1 MAFVHAILIG
11 LFTAAVFAVVGGIL
25 ALLLMIPEQG
35 DEKVFGA
42 GIAVMFG
49 GVVVG
54 ALLAAVV
61 GLVLGAVCSPLL
73 AFATYAKWLG
83 GAVVLFAGFCALNF
97 DLKSS
102 EGDSAHEIN
111 GKRVE
116 FEYELRMPQGLSWP
130 PAREAG
136 HSPETSLARKRGP
149 FQFHPLDLTKTSV
162 VDGRLVLHGERPLE
176 TSKGDHFVDF
186 RLAKGT
192 TVRFFLA
199 GQRSEANLEWSDWLT
214 GTGAANFE
222 FRYRLRYRAEVTP
235 VQVAAGPSYEE
246 EKAMEFAAL
255 DPAGPLQLWIEFLR
269 PEGPRERV
277 QAAAAVVEKRQDELA
292 RMIGATDRWERER
305 GLGAVR
311 YLGQPSA
318 AVRAA
323 ILQEGRLVV
332 AEVGRL
338 RKMAE
343 SEEGFYSTANAVR
356 GRCGRSV
363 EWKGRWTR

>member
-25 ALLLMIPEQG
+25 ALLLMIQEQG

-235 VQVAAGPSYEE
+235 VPTTAGPSYEG

-255 DPAGPLQLWIEFLR
+255 DPAGPLQLWIAFLR

-277 QAAAAVVEKRQDELA
+277 KAAVEKRQDELA

-332 AEVGRL
+332 AEVERL